1 MITACLVES
10 YFSKE
15 TFYTAKMAQTDAKTI
30 SADHTFK
37 VSANIGIMLQGKWTK
52 LYDAL
57 FIVLNEKGK
66 PYINSIRLLYSYFI
80 DL

>member
-1 MITACLVES
+1 
-10 YFSKE
+10 
-15 TFYTAKMAQTDAKTI
+15 MAQTDAKTI

-37 VSANIGIMLQGKWTK
+37 VSANIGIMLKGKWIK
-52 LYDAL
+52 FCDAL

-66 PYINSIRLLYSYFI
+66 SCNNSIRSIYSYVI

>member
-15 TFYTAKMAQTDAKTI
+15 TFYTTKMAQTDAKTI

-37 VSANIGIMLQGKWTK
+37 VSANIGIMLQGKWIK

-57 FIVLNEKGK
+57 FIVLNRKGK
-66 PYINSIRLLYSYFI
+66 RCINSIRLLYSYFI